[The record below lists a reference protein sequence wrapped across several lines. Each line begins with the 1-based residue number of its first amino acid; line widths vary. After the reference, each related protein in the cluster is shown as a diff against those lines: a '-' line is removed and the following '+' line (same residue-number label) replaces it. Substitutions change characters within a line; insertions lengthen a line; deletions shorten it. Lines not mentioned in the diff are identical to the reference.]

1 METYPYRTTPPGCW
15 EVKARRLRDSP
26 WTCVLGYRPG
36 WALCADRAFQRRP
49 GNDGLDRQALEG
61 WLSPPCIRA
70 VTMATTNRYMWEC
83 LLLTSRA
90 VPTTATGPL
99 RWVPSLDG
107 NRLVGGYLP
116 T

>member
-1 METYPYRTTPPGCW
+1 
-15 EVKARRLRDSP
+15 V
-26 WTCVLGYRPG
+26 
-36 WALCADRAFQRRP
+36 
-49 GNDGLDRQALEG
+49 
-61 WLSPPCIRA
+61 IRA
-70 VTMATTNRYMWEC
+70 VRIANDEQVYMWEC

-107 NRLVGGYLP
+107 NRLVGSYLP

>member
-1 METYPYRTTPPGCW
+1 MMAWIG
-15 EVKARRLRDSP
+15 RRLRLA
-26 WTCVLGYRPG
+26 VLTV
-36 WALCADRAFQRRP
+36 
-49 GNDGLDRQALEG
+49 
-61 WLSPPCIRA
+61 IRA
-70 VTMATTNRYMWEC
+70 VRIANGEQVYMWEC

-107 NRLVGGYLP
+107 NRLVGSYLP